1 MVRLSHVDGSRF
13 GEESLEVAVR
23 GSYLRD
29 FGFENGSKVVI
40 DVTRGQIVIRLIDEE
55 D

>member
-1 MVRLSHVDGSRF
+1 MVRFSHVDGSRF
-13 GEESLEVAVR
+13 DEESSEVAVR
-23 GSYLRD
+23 GIYLRD